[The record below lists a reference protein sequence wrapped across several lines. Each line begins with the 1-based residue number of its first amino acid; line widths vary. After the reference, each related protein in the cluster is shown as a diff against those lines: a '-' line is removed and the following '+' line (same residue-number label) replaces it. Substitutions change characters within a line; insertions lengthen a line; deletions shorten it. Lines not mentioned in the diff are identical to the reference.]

1 MAIHIKDIKKVIEI
15 IRDTKKV
22 LKKLEILIPVS
33 DLHRLS
39 VKVDDF
45 LDDIDNET
53 LWDVKKNNKNVW
65 Q

>member
-1 MAIHIKDIKKVIEI
+1 MAIHIKDIEKAIEI
-15 IRDTKKV
+15 IRETKRV

-53 LWDVKKNNKNVW
+53 L
-65 Q
+65 